1 MDKMDIKSY
10 LNLELT
16 IAKTQVNALRQA
28 FESEEILTEAYN
40 TQMILLNSK
49 IKVIQSEL
57 KVRYPGNCDT
67 HVDDVRIPFNGC

>member
-16 IAKTQVNALRQA
+16 ITKTQVNALKQA
-28 FESEEILTEAYN
+28 LEDGLIMNEAYN
-40 TQMILLNSK
+40 TQMILLDSK

-67 HVDDVRIPFNGC
+67 HVEDIRIPFNGC